1 MLKSPWLII
10 ILTLYGVLSL
20 SGCTQKNQD
29 NNDKSIDSPTIQ
41 LEKQANKNKPNVI
54 VFLVDDLGLN
64 DTSLAMS
71 ESKTLYNKRYKTP
84 NLAKMAEQGM
94 TLTNARAN
102 ALCVPSRVSLL
113 TGQNFIRHQVK
124 GDIVATKNKSGTLLF
139 PPAKVIE
146 KPENMLPAL
155 LQKQGYLTVHA
166 GKYHVCHHCSSETS
180 PTPVMA
186 GFDINIGGSFY
197 GAPGSYQPVDEYGN
211 IKQPG
216 RLKGLESYYS
226 GTSKQKNIHLTE
238 ALTIEAMKAVK
249 PAINDHKPFFLYLA
263 HYAVHTPIQPHQR
276 YLKNYKL
283 TAGEPVYE
291 AQYASMIEGV
301 DASLGYVM
309 TQLDKLKIA
318 DNTLVIF
325 YSDNG
330 GRVLG
335 RGKKSLYGDW
345 QFNFPLRSGKASNYE
360 GGNRVP
366 GVVKWPA
373 RVTAN
378 SKNNAPVM
386 IEDIYSTILNAAGV
400 PIDHRTDIDGLDW
413 SSLFSGVSEPSYFI
427 NRVQYFAMPYHFEG
441 QYYNGNDYI
450 DGGVE
455 PATSVISN
463 NWKLIYFFTDE
474 RFELYNLINDKTEK
488 NDLINQQSLQAKR
501 LVELLDSKMKEHNF
515 NDIMP
520 KRTSD
525 NSAINWPNIAYD
537 NFVNKGI

>member
-1 MLKSPWLII
+1 MGCSP
-10 ILTLYGVLSL
+10 VNKENLS
-20 SGCTQKNQD
+20 KD
-29 NNDKSIDSPTIQ
+29 NESAKPQEQMNIS
-41 LEKQANKNKPNVI
+41 KPNVI
-54 VFLVDDLGLN
+54 VFLVDDLGVN

-71 ESKTLYNKRYKTP
+71 QSKTLYNKRYKTP
-84 NLAKMAEQGM
+84 NLELMAQQGM

-102 ALCVPSRVSLL
+102 AICVPSRVSLL

-124 GDIVATKNKSGTLLF
+124 GDLVSTDNKSKTLAF
-139 PPAKVIE
+139 PPAKVID

-155 LQKQGYLTVHA
+155 LQKQGYFTVHA

-180 PTPVMA
+180 PTPEMA

-211 IKQPG
+211 VKQPG
-216 RLKGLESYYS
+216 RLKGLESYYLR
-226 GTSKQKNIHLTE
+226 NMHLTD
-238 ALTIEAMKAVK
+238 ALTEEAMNVVK
-249 PAINDHKPFFLYLA
+249 PAVDKQQPFFLYLA
-263 HYAVHTPIQPHQR
+263 HYAVHTPIQSHNK

-283 TAGEPVYE
+283 TLGEPEQE

-301 DASLGYVM
+301 DASLGFVM
-309 TQLDKLKIA
+309 AQLDEWQVA
-318 DNTLVIF
+318 NNTLVIF

-366 GVVKWPA
+366 GVVKWPMKVA
-373 RVTAN
+373 TNISN
-378 SKNNAPVM
+378 SAPVM
-386 IEDIYSTILNAAGV
+386 IEDIYSTVLSAAGV
-400 PIDHRTDIDGLDW
+400 NVEQRNDIDGMSW
-413 SSLFSGVSEPSYFI
+413 SKLFISQQVPNIFI
-427 NRVQYFAMPYHFEG
+427 NRSQFFAMPYHFEG
-441 QYYNGNDYI
+441 TYYNGDDFI

-463 NWKLIYFFTDE
+463 NWKLIYFFSDE
-474 RFELYNLINDKTEK
+474 RFELYNLAIDKSEQH
-488 NDLINQQSLQAKR
+488 NVIIQQPVQAAR
-501 LVELLDSKMKEHNF
+501 LVALLDKKMKQHNF

-520 KRTSD
+520 NRSVD
-525 NSAINWPNIAYD
+525 GRAINWPEQAYQQ
-537 NFVNKGI
+537 FVDVKG

>member
-1 MLKSPWLII
+1 VVISLL
-10 ILTLYGVLSL
+10 VL
-20 SGCTQKNQD
+20 SGCSQIKQENTV
-29 NNDKSIDSPTIQ
+29 
-41 LEKQANKNKPNVI
+41 EKTALPMPASQMQVSKNKPNVI
-54 VFLVDDLGLN
+54 VFLVDDLGVN

-71 ESKTLYNKRYKTP
+71 QSKTLYNKRYKTP
-84 NLAKMAEQGM
+84 NLEKMAEQGI
-94 TLTNARAN
+94 TLSNARAN
-102 ALCVPSRVSLL
+102 AICVPSRVSLL
-113 TGQNFIRHQVK
+113 TGQSFMRHQVK
-124 GDIVATKNKSGTLLF
+124 GDIVPTNNKSKTLVF

-180 PTPVMA
+180 PTPEMA

-211 IKQPG
+211 VKQPG
-216 RLKGLESYYS
+216 RLKGLESYY
-226 GTSKQKNIHLTE
+226 QKNMHLTD
-238 ALTIEAMKAVK
+238 ALTEEAMNAVK
-249 PAINDHKPFFLYLA
+249 PAVNKQQPFFLYLA
-263 HYAVHTPIQPHQR
+263 HYAVHTPIQPHNK

-283 TAGEPVYE
+283 TVGEPEQE

-309 TQLDKLKIA
+309 TQLEQWQVA
-318 DNTLVIF
+318 NNTLVIF

-373 RVTAN
+373 GITAN
-378 SKNNAPVM
+378 ITNTAPVM
-386 IEDIYSTILNAAGV
+386 IEDIYSTVLSVAGV
-400 PIDHRTDIDGLDW
+400 NVAQRDDIDGMDW
-413 SSLFSGVSEPSYFI
+413 SEFFVSKQVPASFT
-427 NRVQYFAMPYHFEG
+427 NRSQFFAMPYHFEG
-441 QYYNGNDYI
+441 SFYNGADFI

-455 PATSVISN
+455 AATSVISD

-474 RFELYNLINDKTEK
+474 RFELYNLADDRIEKT
-488 NDLINQQSLQAKR
+488 NLINRQPAQVQR
-501 LVELLDSKMKEHNF
+501 LVALLDSKMKQHHF
-515 NDIMP
+515 DDIMP
-520 KRTSD
+520 KRSSD
-525 NSAINWPNIAYD
+525 GSAINWPGKAYQQLAKI
-537 NFVNKGI
+537 NQ

>member
-1 MLKSPWLII
+1 MLKYTQTVI
-10 ILTLYGVLSL
+10 TLSLFVLATL
-20 SGCTQKNQD
+20 SGCSQVTQEEVD
-29 NNDKSIDSPTIQ
+29 NNAGKLTQQPA
-41 LEKQANKNKPNVI
+41 LNKPNVI
-54 VFLVDDLGLN
+54 VFLVDDLGVN

-71 ESKTLYNKRYKTP
+71 QSKTLYNKRYKTP
-84 NLAKMAEQGM
+84 NLEKMAEQGM

-102 ALCVPSRVSLL
+102 AICVPSRVSLL
-113 TGQNFIRHQVK
+113 TGQSFMRHQVK
-124 GDIVATKNKSGTLLF
+124 GDIVPTKNKSNTLAF
-139 PPAKVIE
+139 PPAKIID

-155 LQKQGYLTVHA
+155 LQKEGYLTVHA

-180 PTPVMA
+180 PTPEMA

-211 IKQPG
+211 VKQPG
-216 RLKGLESYYS
+216 RLKGLESYY
-226 GTSKQKNIHLTE
+226 QKNMHLTD
-238 ALTIEAMKAVK
+238 ALTEEAMSALIPAVDK
-249 PAINDHKPFFLYLA
+249 QQPFFLYLA
-263 HYAVHTPIQPHQR
+263 HYAVHTPIQPHNK
-276 YLKNYKL
+276 YLKNYQL
-283 TAGEPVYE
+283 TVGEPKQE

-309 TQLDKLKIA
+309 SQLEQWQVA

-373 RVTAN
+373 SITAN
-378 SKNNAPVM
+378 VSNTAPVM
-386 IEDIYSTILNAAGV
+386 IEDIYSTVLSVAGV
-400 PIDHRTDIDGLDW
+400 NVEQRDDIDGMDW
-413 SSLFSGVSEPSYFI
+413 SQFFTSNKTPDSFSKRAQF
-427 NRVQYFAMPYHFEG
+427 FTMPYHFEG
-441 QYYNGNDYI
+441 TFYNGVDFI

-474 RFELYNLINDKTEK
+474 RFELYNLADDKAEK
-488 NDLINQQSLQAKR
+488 ANIIKHQPAQAKR
-501 LVELLDSKMKEHNF
+501 LVALLDSKMKLHNF
-515 NDIMP
+515 DDIMP
-520 KRTSD
+520 KRSGDGST
-525 NSAINWPNIAYD
+525 INWPRTAYS
-537 NFVNKGI
+537 NQF